1 MRWPDLKAKQKLE
14 REKQTTK
21 VWRLQVNQK
30 TCFDHVT
37 LLEIG
42 EIEEKET
49 SRDLEGEKGL
59 RKVLGQETRN
69 DTWAQKDE
77 MWFLESRQNTKGQT
91 SKIRVVEK
99 PQKKPKNLKK
109 CNLAEPSLNLVMG
122 LDCQ

>member
-1 MRWPDLKAKQKLE
+1 MRWPDLKAEQKLE

-37 LLEIG
+37 FLEIG

-69 DTWAQKDE
+69 DTLAQKDE

-91 SKIRVVEK
+91 PEIRVVKKTSKGTEK
-99 PQKKPKNLKK
+99 PQ
-109 CNLAEPSLNLVMG
+109 EM
-122 LDCQ
+122 